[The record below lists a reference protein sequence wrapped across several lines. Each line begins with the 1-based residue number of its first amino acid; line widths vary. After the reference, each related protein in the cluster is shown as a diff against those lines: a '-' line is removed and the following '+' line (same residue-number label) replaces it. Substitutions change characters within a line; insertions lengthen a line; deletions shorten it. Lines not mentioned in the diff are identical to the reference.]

1 MEKTNSVYLDGLVS
15 VCHGFQRLVDG
26 GVEADF
32 TLSTAIAN
40 PDATAEMTIRER
52 VKEFMHHRV
61 KVTAGP
67 GAEADRLTALAE
79 SCRHGETE
87 LRIYKAKG
95 VLIELNEDS
104 VVLCDSKDFQKSSI
118 MTLSNNNE
126 AVIVGTIDTMSHSD
140 AFGIITLDTGVS
152 KVKAFFPKSTFRVA
166 WESISSG
173 KLGKGDLLSMKGP
186 LLNQS
191 YTDGNMTIR
200 FAVLTPH
207 QMKQF
212 KLKED
217 LTSRRKKSHGV
228 E

>member
-1 MEKTNSVYLDGLVS
+1 
-15 VCHGFQRLVDG
+15 
-26 GVEADF
+26 
-32 TLSTAIAN
+32 
-40 PDATAEMTIRER
+40 
-52 VKEFMHHRV
+52 
-61 KVTAGP
+61 
-67 GAEADRLTALAE
+67 
-79 SCRHGETE
+79 
-87 LRIYKAKG
+87 
-95 VLIELNEDS
+95 
-104 VVLCDSKDFQKSSI
+104 

-207 QMKQF
+207 QMKQL

-217 LTSRRKKSHGV
+217 LISRRKKSHGV